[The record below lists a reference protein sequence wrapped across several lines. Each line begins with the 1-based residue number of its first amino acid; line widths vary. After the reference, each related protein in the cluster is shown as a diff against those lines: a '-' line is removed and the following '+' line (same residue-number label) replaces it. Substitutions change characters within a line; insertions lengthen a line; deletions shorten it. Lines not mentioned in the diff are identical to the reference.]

1 MNPLAIVSGVDIPIP
16 ELGLVLHQPT
26 IMEISY
32 LESELEYFLI
42 LQLIT
47 FDRRILMARQDQDN
61 SRLQNMSDF
70 EIFMTLLMDPNSNNT
85 ASRQNTL
92 INVF

>member
-1 MNPLAIVSGVDIPIP
+1 MNSLAIVSGVDIPIP

-42 LQLIT
+42 L
-47 FDRRILMARQDQDN
+47 
-61 SRLQNMSDF
+61 
-70 EIFMTLLMDPNSNNT
+70 
-85 ASRQNTL
+85 
-92 INVF
+92 